1 MADNGYEDFREIIRN
16 MIKEENEI
24 FLKENNF
31 YTSYTGTITGVS
43 TDVFPFTQVCSID
56 LFFTQLT
63 GILNKSGEL
72 LEVGDTVTVL
82 ERYGSNFSNCFIGYK
97 NGIGEPND
105 GTGEKSELVLGETE
119 NTAYRGDRGK
129 IAFDHANA
137 TIGSNPHGTT
147 FANILDKPT
156 TAEGYGITNV
166 MTTNIFT
173 EAPTNNLLVKNT
185 TYQLG
190 ELNNNMELTLP
201 QGNAGDFCRV
211 QFKEGTT
218 AYDVSFVGEVMD
230 YELTFVA
237 NRYYEIYFM
246 YDGAINKW
254 VPNVYSLDS

>member
-1 MADNGYEDFREIIRN
+1 MADNGYEDFREIIRK

-56 LFFTQLT
+56 LIFTQLT
-63 GILNKSGEL
+63 NILNKSGEL

-97 NGIGEPND
+97 NGIGDPYEGGGGGND
-105 GTGEKSELVLGETE
+105 LVLGETE

-147 FANILDKPT
+147 FANILDKPST
-156 TAEGYGITNV
+156 IEGYGITNAISINA
-166 MTTNIFT
+166 TTEI
-173 EAPTNNLLVKNT
+173 PTDNLLIKNT

-190 ELNNNMELTLP
+190 ELTENVELTLP
-201 QGNAGDFCRV
+201 EGSAGDFCRV
-211 QFKEGTT
+211 QFQEGATSYT
-218 AYDVSFVGEVMD
+218 VSFIGEVMN

-254 VPNVYSLDS
+254 VPNVYSLDI

>member
-129 IAFDHANA
+129 IAFDHANSPL
-137 TIGSNPHGTT
+137 GSNPHATI
-147 FANILDKPT
+147 FDNILNKPT
-156 TAEGYGITNV
+156 TIEGYGITNAAIV
-166 MTTNIFT
+166 NVVTGIPT
-173 EAPTNNLLVKNT
+173 ENLLVTNT

-190 ELNNNMELTLP
+190 QLDADLRLILP
-201 QGNAGDFCRV
+201 KGKAGDFCRI
-211 QFKEGTT
+211 QFQEGATSYT
-218 AYDVSFVGEVMD
+218 ILFVGD
-230 YELTFVA
+230 YVNYKLTYVT
-237 NRYYEIYFM
+237 NRYYEIYFI

-254 VPNVYSLDS
+254 VPNVYSLDI